1 MEQRQRARA
10 AREAMREQ
18 RAKSRKLIVSVA
30 LKLHEKE
37 SQIQEVRFALRITC
51 SSAEVA

>member
-37 SQIQEVRFALRITC
+37 SQIQEVRSRMHCERLR
-51 SSAEVA
+51 EHRL